1 MFQFNPS
8 KLHLVGSD
16 KALMPAAVVK
26 CLRHI
31 NDISNSNVVRNADD
45 LLSRREVE
53 VPVDWI
59 GKSKKRVTPN
69 QFKVA
74 Y

>member
-1 MFQFNPS
+1 MMT
-8 KLHLVGSD
+8 D
-16 KALMPAAVVK
+16 AVVK
-26 CLRHI
+26 CLNYM
-31 NDISNSNVVRNADD
+31 NDISNSNIVRNADG

-59 GKSKKRVTPN
+59 GDNKKCVLP
-69 QFKVA
+69 QKFKVS

>member
-1 MFQFNPS
+1 MMT
-8 KLHLVGSD
+8 D
-16 KALMPAAVVK
+16 AVVK
-26 CLRHI
+26 CLNYM
-31 NDISNSNVVRNADD
+31 NDISNSNIVRNADG

-59 GKSKKRVTPN
+59 GDTKKCVLP
-69 QFKVA
+69 QKFKVS

>member
-1 MFQFNPS
+1 MF
-8 KLHLVGSD
+8 GSD
-16 KALMPAAVVK
+16 KTLKSAAVVK

-31 NDISNSNVVRNADD
+31 NNIYNNNVVRNADG

-53 VPVDWI
+53 VPADWI
-59 GKSKKRVTPN
+59 GEPRKRVTPN

>member
-8 KLHLVGSD
+8 KLYLVGSD
-16 KALMPAAVVK
+16 KALMSAAVIK

-53 VPVDWI
+53 VPVD
-59 GKSKKRVTPN
+59 
-69 QFKVA
+69 
-74 Y
+74 